1 MVFRSYAR
9 LARVCDRRAAFT
21 LRWTAVGLMPAGLL
35 VVTCCLVAGGQRLDT
50 AETADAA
57 TAVQSRTGA
66 VPSRPTPP
74 TPRADGEIVPCQ
86 ALGPAAPCNI
96 CGVDCS
102 QCDHSRCAGWEAARA
117 IAWQAYAQGEYIGHE
132 RLAHVPEYRLRV
144 DDQLELVYRLTREQT
159 TEYQLEVGDKLMTRS
174 PLTDEEGRPDPV
186 LNQGTLRQEEA
197 LTILPD
203 GTISLPLVGQI
214 RAAGRTVTQLRD
226 ALEEAYTKYYK
237 VPAITVTPVKV
248 STKLEDL
255 RDVVDRRWGI
265 GGQSQAVRITPEGT
279 VSLSAIGSVPAQG
292 LSLRE
297 LQEELNE
304 RYRQEVEGIE
314 VIPVLVQRAPR
325 YVYVLGEVASPGRF
339 ELTGPTTVLQA
350 IAMAG
355 SWNVGAHLRQVVVFR
370 RGDDWRLMA
379 TMLDL
384 HNALFGKQPC
394 PPGEIWLSDSDVII
408 VPKSP
413 ILATD
418 DFIDLV
424 FTRGIYGVFPLT
436 NVVNFSKLSSL

>member
-1 MVFRSYAR
+1 
-9 LARVCDRRAAFT
+9 
-21 LRWTAVGLMPAGLL
+21 MPAGLL